1 MKAHICSSK
10 KCNNDCNG
18 TCAKHEDVE
27 RERPYYGHHDDPDAL
42 RVSIRDLRKIFGE
55 RKPR

>member
-1 MKAHICSSK
+1 MTTHICSSK

-27 RERPYYGHHDDPDAL
+27 RERPHYGHLDDESRFTVP
-42 RVSIRDLRKIFGE
+42 IRDLREIFGG
-55 RKPR
+55 RKSR